1 MGDFIKE
8 HFDKL
13 LLAFFLLFYS
23 GLGWHSVF
31 YLAHHDG
38 TIAGNPL
45 IQGFLSAMLDNQK
58 LVIGALL
65 GLITGRAL
73 EKAYG
78 GANATTTSSTTTTDT
93 TSGH

>member
-1 MGDFIKE
+1 MGDFLKQ

-38 TIAGNPL
+38 VIAGNPL
-45 IQGFLSAMLDNQK
+45 VQGFLSAMLDNQK

-73 EKAYG
+73 EKATG
-78 GANATTTSSTTTTDT
+78 GTNGTTPSNTPTSGSTSS
-93 TSGH
+93 H